1 MSEKTD
7 TNINN
12 NVHLPFQF
20 DEKFPSYKRCY
31 MKRRI
36 VVFMM
41 VACMTASFIT
51 ACGQKK
57 EKGNASGDP
66 VKKTEVS
73 TLEEKNESDVTD
85 TSEDSDTSEQDN
97 KTDKSL
103 PVKKGS
109 VSYTLEINDVVI
121 TTNKVTLNSDHATV
135 SIAERLSDE
144 VIDGKCRGDYVKS
157 GIEKGIS
164 DIDIPFK
171 EERSDGT
178 VVTAEVYTLDK
189 IKDGTSFHIRLAD
202 DMAKR
207 LGLKSNVI
215 TVDVPK
221 F

>member
-1 MSEKTD
+1 
-7 TNINN
+7 
-12 NVHLPFQF
+12 
-20 DEKFPSYKRCY
+20 

-36 VVFMM
+36 VVLMM

-66 VKKTEVS
+66 VRKTEVS
-73 TLEEKNESDVTD
+73 TLEEKTESDVT
-85 TSEDSDTSEQDN
+85 DTSEQDN